1 MGVLTRVLGRVSW
14 ERCPVPHRG
23 EGSLER
29 EVLGRCLVPHP
40 GEGSRGGSPILPSWE
55 RVLVEWGCPI
65 LHLGEGVTGR
75 ESYSASLRGVLGGV
89 SCPASRGR
97 GPGWSP
103 GGCPVPRPGEGVP
116 GQESYPVF
124 LGEGSGSGGCFV
136 PHPGHRVS
144 GVGNSIPR
152 PRARSER

>member
-75 ESYSASLRGVLGGV
+75 ESYPASLRGVLGGV

-124 LGEGSGSGGCFV
+124 LGEGSGSGGCSV